1 VPAPAAAGTGSD
13 LPAGTGGSGPA
24 PGGVPGS
31 STTDPATDLTTA
43 PVPDQ
48 DPAPA
53 TGVDDAGPVQGPA
66 PAAPLAPTAA
76 PAAAAPVR
84 QAPVAA
90 QLAPQLAVLRTAPD
104 GSQTM
109 TLVITPESLG
119 PVSIQVTVTD
129 GTLELTLQGAHAHGR
144 HALTEALPDLRRDLE
159 SAGLTFSRLEVDART
174 GADTGAGD
182 RTAQQQLA
190 DMLGNSGRQD
200 RATPPDSR
208 SRPWA
213 PPGTHLGEGGPV
225 LTSSSSAS
233 PGVDVRV

>member
-1 VPAPAAAGTGSD
+1 V
-13 LPAGTGGSGPA
+13 
-24 PGGVPGS
+24 
-31 STTDPATDLTTA
+31 AT
-43 PVPDQ
+43 
-48 DPAPA
+48 
-53 TGVDDAGPVQGPA
+53 
-66 PAAPLAPTAA
+66 
-76 PAAAAPVR
+76 
-84 QAPVAA
+84 
-90 QLAPQLAVLRTAPD
+90 QLAPQLAVLRNAPD

-129 GTLELTLQGAHAHGR
+129 GTLDLILHGAHAQGR
-144 HALTEALPDLRRDLE
+144 HALTEALPELRRELE

-174 GADTGAGD
+174 GADDGAGG

-190 DMLGNSGRQD
+190 DMLGNGGRQD
-200 RATPPDSR
+200 RPTPPDAR
-208 SRPWA
+208 SWA